1 MGNSLY
7 SASWYRVADLKPR
20 LRIHVELHRQRFRG
34 ALWYVVQ
41 DHQTGRFHR
50 LSPAAYHAVCLMD
63 GRRSVDAIWRAISD
77 KLGEEQPTQED
88 MVRLLS
94 MLHGSDLLVGELPPD
109 LDELALRSERQG
121 RRALL
126 MKLRNPLALRM
137 PLFDPDRLLAATL
150 PLVRPLF
157 SVTGLI
163 LWAALVLSGCVVAA
177 MNWNALAG
185 NIVDQ
190 AFSIQ
195 NVLLMI
201 VLYPAIKA
209 IHEFGH
215 AYATKVWGG
224 EVHEMGVMLLV
235 LVPVPY
241 VDATASSAFREPWRR
256 AVVGGAGILVEAA
269 LAAIAIIVWVNAE
282 PGLVRAIAFNVALI
296 GGASTI
302 LFNGNPLLRFDG
314 YYVLSDLVGIPNLS
328 ASANKYFFEVVQR
341 TAFGIA
347 TTTGIDQAAGVRS
360 WLLFYAVASF
370 LYRTMIT
377 LTIALFIAS
386 KLFFVGIV
394 LAVVTVFTALV
405 LPVLKGIKYLLTSP
419 QLRTHRRRA
428 LVISG
433 GAAAALA
440 SLLLLVPLPYATLA
454 EGIVWIG
461 ENATVRARTDGAI
474 MTVTDPGQAIS
485 PAGTELIAMA
495 DPILSA
501 SLEVLESQRD
511 ELNLRLEAVKLNDV
525 VQGNMLREQIR
536 HTEGQLSASRRRL
549 ADLTIRSGKDGRFLT
564 AMPVNDMSGR
574 FLKRGDTIGYLVGDD
589 DKIVRVVVPQADVD
603 LIRRRTQRID
613 IRLVDDFEHVL
624 PATLLREMPAA
635 QAEIPHAALSTAGG
649 GAVVLDPSRPDR
661 LQPLETMFHFDLAMR
676 GDSLPAR
683 LGGRVH
689 VRFDHGHEPIA
700 FRMLRGI
707 RQLFLRQFGV

>member
-1 MGNSLY
+1 MGSSLY
-7 SASWYRVADLKPR
+7 SASWYRVAELKPR
-20 LRIHVELHRQRFRG
+20 LRTHVELHRQRFRG
-34 ALWYVVQ
+34 ELWYVVQ

-50 LSPAAYHAVCLMD
+50 LSPAGYHAVCLMD
-63 GRRSVDAIWRAISD
+63 GRRTVDAIWRAVSD
-77 KLGEEQPTQED
+77 KLGEEQPTQEE

-121 RRALL
+121 RSALL
-126 MKLRNPLALRM
+126 MKLRNPLALRL
-137 PLFDPDRLLAATL
+137 PLFDPDRFLTATL

-163 LWAALVLSGCVVAA
+163 LWATLVLAGCVIAA
-177 MNWNALAG
+177 MNWSALAG

-190 AFSIQ
+190 AFSVQ

-201 VLYPAIKA
+201 VLYPGIKA

-256 AVVGGAGILVEAA
+256 AVVGGAGIMIEAA
-269 LAAIAIIVWVNAE
+269 LAAIAIIVWANAE
-282 PGLVRAIAFNVALI
+282 PGLVRAVAFNVALI

-341 TAFGIA
+341 AAFGIA
-347 TTTGIDQAAGVRS
+347 TTTMVASAAGVRG

-386 KLFFVGIV
+386 KLFFVGIM
-394 LAVVTVFTALV
+394 LAIVTVFTAFV
-405 LPVLKGIKYLLTSP
+405 LPLLKGIKYLLTNA
-419 QLRTHRRRA
+419 QLHAHRRRA
-428 LVISG
+428 LFISG
-433 GAAAALA
+433 LATAALA
-440 SLLLLVPLPYATLA
+440 GLLLFIPLPYATLA
-454 EGIVWIG
+454 EGVVWIG
-461 ENATVRARTDGAI
+461 ENATIRARTDGSI
-474 MTVTDPGQAIS
+474 VTVTDPQQTVSA
-485 PAGTELIAMA
+485 AGAELVSMA
-495 DPILSA
+495 DPILAA
-501 SLEVLESQRD
+501 SVEVLQSQRD
-511 ELNLRLEAVKLNDV
+511 ELNLRLEAVKLNDA

-536 HTEGQLSASRRRL
+536 HTEGQLNVSRRRI

-564 AMPVNDMSGR
+564 AMPASDMSGR

-613 IRLVDDFEHVL
+613 IRLAEDFAHVL
-624 PATLLREMPAA
+624 PATLLREVPAA

-649 GAVVLDPSRPDR
+649 GAIVLDPSRQDR
-661 LQPLETMFHFDLAMR
+661 LQPLETMFHFDLAVPPN
-676 GDSLPAR
+676 SVPAR

-689 VRFDHGHEPIA
+689 VRFDHGREPIA
-700 FRMLRGI
+700 FRLLRGV